1 MSPAPPPAN
10 TTQQAVPIIRDNNFA
25 KEDSGRD
32 AATVSIVPA
41 TSNAQPHT
49 SGQWSPFLSL
59 RLLLFRNVRVEE
71 RSEVTAEAFGLN
83 WPRPALVYLLACL
96 VRRAWVVLPWSW
108 VMRRAHLAMDG
119 LPCTAPQGTGIMAA
133 AIGLLVYGSQDDELT
148 ILWTVGGVLAAGCA
162 YVSVCFAVS
171 LSFDP
176 KRGCRYVA
184 VPSSVLWHGWMPW
197 PVRLLTFVG
206 VVDVIL

>member
-10 TTQQAVPIIRDNNFA
+10 TTQQDVPIIRDNNFA

-96 VRRAWVVLPWSW
+96 VRRCCLGRGSCDALTWPWMVCHVLHHRARVSW
-108 VMRRAHLAMDG
+108 L
-119 LPCTAPQGTGIMAA
+119 LP
-133 AIGLLVYGSQDDELT
+133 
-148 ILWTVGGVLAAGCA
+148 
-162 YVSVCFAVS
+162 SVCS
-171 LSFDP
+171 
-176 KRGCRYVA
+176 CT
-184 VPSSVLWHGWMPW
+184 VPRTMN
-197 PVRLLTFVG
+197 
-206 VVDVIL
+206 

>member
-10 TTQQAVPIIRDNNFA
+10 TTQQDVPIIRDNNFA

-96 VRRAWVVLPWSW
+96 VRCLGGAALVVVHAARSLGHG
-108 VMRRAHLAMDG
+108 RFAMY
-119 LPCTAPQGTGIMAA
+119 CTTGH
-133 AIGLLVYGSQDDELT
+133 GYH
-148 ILWTVGGVLAAGCA
+148 GC
-162 YVSVCFAVS
+162 CH
-171 LSFDP
+171 
-176 KRGCRYVA
+176 R
-184 VPSSVLWHGWMPW
+184 SSR
-197 PVRLLTFVG
+197 VRFPG
-206 VVDVIL
+206 R